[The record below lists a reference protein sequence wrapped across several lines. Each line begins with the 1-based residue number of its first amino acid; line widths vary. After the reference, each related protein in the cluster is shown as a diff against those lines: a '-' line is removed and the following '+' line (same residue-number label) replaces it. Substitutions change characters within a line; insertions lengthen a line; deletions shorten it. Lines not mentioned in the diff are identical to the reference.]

1 MAKRRKDIS
10 VISRSSDVEYAA
22 LPLSY
27 AQNMEDMHLDAL
39 FAEQESGFYLDVG
52 AGHPVADNVSLRSY
66 LRGWRGVVVEPQ
78 TGLHR
83 LYGRVRPRDAALD
96 CLIGR
101 SEGQAAFH
109 EVDRL
114 HGFSTMVEDHARGAA
129 SFGAGYATH
138 RREMRTLASI
148 CAEHAPERIDW
159 LKIDVEGAEAEVLA
173 GNDWTRHRPRV
184 VLVEAVAPGTMA
196 PSHEAW
202 EPILLEAGYGFV
214 FFDGLNRFY
223 VADEEQALAARA
235 PRGYRDW
242 GTARHLFD
250 HGRAPERRDHPDHA
264 LAVALQGLSM
274 ADLPLVDPEVLFGF
288 LTKNLPPGALTEPAT
303 SASLDRFA
311 RLWLG
316 GEPWRLDVN
325 EQVGAPLEKGLRAMI
340 ASDAFRAAL
349 GRIAAAYDGGFI
361 LDD

>member
-1 MAKRRKDIS
+1 
-10 VISRSSDVEYAA
+10 
-22 LPLSY
+22 
-27 AQNMEDMHLDAL
+27 MEDMHLDAL
-39 FAEQESGFYLDVG
+39 FEGQESGFYLDIG
-52 AGHPVADNVSLRSY
+52 AGHPVADNVSLRFY
-66 LRGWRGVVVEPQ
+66 LRGWRGVAVEPQ

-83 LYGRVRPRDAALD
+83 LYGKLRPRDVALD
-96 CLIGR
+96 CLVGR
-101 SEGQAAFH
+101 TEGQAAFH

-138 RREMRTLASI
+138 RRDMRTLAGI

-173 GNDWTRHRPRV
+173 GNDWNRRRPRV
-184 VLVEAVAPGTMA
+184 VLVEAVAPGTME
-196 PSHEAW
+196 PSHAGW
-202 EPILLEAGYGFV
+202 EPILLEAGYAFV

-223 VADEEQALAARA
+223 LAQEAQAELAARV
-235 PRGYRDW
+235 PGGYRDW
-242 GTARHLFD
+242 GSARHLFD
-250 HGRAPERRDHPDHA
+250 HGRAPDRRDHPDHA
-264 LAVALQGLSM
+264 LAIALQGLSM
-274 ADLPLVDPEVLFGF
+274 ADLPLVDGEVLFGF
-288 LTKNLPPGALTEPAT
+288 LTKNLPPGALAEPAT

-316 GEPWRLDVN
+316 SEPWRFEVN
-325 EQVGAPLEKGLRAMI
+325 DHVGAPLEAGLRAML
-340 ASDAFRAAL
+340 ASDPFRAAL